1 MNGGVAPVPGQ
12 RPFDLGASPERQAS
26 MAGPRVALRSPA
38 PDARTAVADAP
49 RLQRTAGPAPAAYAP
64 VGYDGSSAVA
74 TGRGLY

>member
-1 MNGGVAPVPGQ
+1 
-12 RPFDLGASPERQAS
+12 

-49 RLQRTAGPAPAAYAP
+49 RMQWTPGPAPAAYAP
-64 VGYDGSSAVA
+64 AGYDGSSAVA